1 MAVIIKEI
9 VKKGSGYGGYVRPVV
24 EISNRI
30 TDSMTISEAESNGY
44 VHLTVDEARKLLR
57 NRRK

>member
-1 MAVIIKEI
+1 MAFLIGVD
-9 VKKGSGYGGYVRPVV
+9 GMRPVV

-30 TDSMTISEAESNGY
+30 TDSMTISEAESQGY